1 MNKGFGSAADARRG
15 FGRWAAAQLWRWA
28 HMNLSACF
36 FIALPLAA
44 SAAPL
49 NCDVG
54 PATKTFGGAPWL
66 VYSCNDPST
75 VIVVSAPGS
84 PAAPFYFALSFE
96 NGSYRIRGEGTG
108 AKSVTDAA
116 LHQLQS
122 LSTTDIQA
130 LRRETIAHGK

>member
-1 MNKGFGSAADARRG
+1 MRVG
-15 FGRWAAAQLWRWA
+15 
-28 HMNLSACF
+28 ACI
-36 FIALPLAA
+36 FIALPIVA

-108 AKSVTDAA
+108 AKSITDAA
-116 LHQLQS
+116 LRQLQT

-130 LRRETIAHGK
+130 LRQETGAHGK